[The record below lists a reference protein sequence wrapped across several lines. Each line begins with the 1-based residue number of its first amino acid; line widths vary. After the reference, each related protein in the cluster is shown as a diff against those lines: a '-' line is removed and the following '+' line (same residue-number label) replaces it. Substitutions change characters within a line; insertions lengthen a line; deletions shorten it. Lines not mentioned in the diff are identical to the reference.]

1 MEQSPLTTGAK
12 VQAKLYYV
20 FRIFLWAVVKCKG
33 LWRCARVSVCV
44 CVCMHVALKSNRMVS
59 FSVGRRSHSVGEDL
73 RNNERRCEAAYPGT
87 CSLFT
92 ALDACVHGRPS
103 ISGVEIWRQ
112 CGRGEKLLIIE
123 DDRRWRGSFDPSGGG
138 LWR

>member
-44 CVCMHVALKSNRMVS
+44 S
-59 FSVGRRSHSVGEDL
+59 
-73 RNNERRCEAAYPGT
+73 
-87 CSLFT
+87 
-92 ALDACVHGRPS
+92 ACVHACSLEKQSYLIWFLFQLEDAVTQLEKTFEITKDDARQLILVRVPCSQRWMLVYMAGRLFP
-103 ISGVEIWRQ
+103 V
-112 CGRGEKLLIIE
+112 
-123 DDRRWRGSFDPSGGG
+123 
-138 LWR
+138 